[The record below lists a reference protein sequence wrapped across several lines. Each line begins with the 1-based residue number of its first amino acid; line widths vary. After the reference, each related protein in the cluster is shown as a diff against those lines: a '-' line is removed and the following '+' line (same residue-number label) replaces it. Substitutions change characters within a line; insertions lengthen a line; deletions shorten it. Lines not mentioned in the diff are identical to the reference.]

1 MKRFISL
8 ILALMIVFALAG
20 CSGNTDS
27 TGNTDTSSTGST
39 ASEQQTIT
47 DTNADTE
54 TETPDFSGVSLNVGF
69 LKGPTGI
76 GAAYFMD
83 QANSGVYPIAYNF
96 TMESDPTNI
105 VSALVSGSLD
115 IAAVP
120 TNVAAALYNKTG
132 GNVKIAAINTLGV
145 LYILEKGDS
154 IKSVSDLAGKTIY
167 ATGQG
172 SNPEYVLNYILTK
185 NGLEPGKD
193 VTIEYMAS
201 DELTTQMAAGNLD
214 ICMLPVPAVTTVLMK
229 NTEVRKALDLT
240 DEWDAIS
247 ADGSVLTQG
256 CIVFRSD
263 KVDEAALNAFLDE
276 YEESINYTNDA
287 ANLDAAAA
295 LAVKFEI
302 VGSEAIAKAAIP
314 DCNIVF
320 VSGAET
326 MKSYLAEYFNVL
338 LAAAPNSIGGSLPGD
353 DFYYDR

>member
-1 MKRFISL
+1 MKRLISL
-8 ILALMIVFALAG
+8 TLALMIVFALAG
-20 CSGNTDS
+20 CSGNTVS
-27 TGNTDTSSTGST
+27 PGST
-39 ASEQQTIT
+39 DMGSVSSASTEQQTAV
-47 DTNADTE
+47 DTNAGTE
-54 TETPDFSGVSLNVGF
+54 TTDFTDVTLNVGF

-83 QANSGVYPIAYNF
+83 QASSNAYPIEYNF

-105 VSALVSGSLD
+105 VSALISGSLD

-120 TNVAAALYNKTG
+120 TNVAAVLYNKTS

-154 IKSVSDLAGKTIY
+154 IKSISDLAGKTIY

-172 SNPEYVLNYILTK
+172 ANPEYVLNYILTQ

-193 VTIEYMAS
+193 VTIAYMAS
-201 DELTTQMAAGNLD
+201 DELTAQMAAGNLD
-214 ICMLPVPAVTTVLMK
+214 ICMLPVPAVTTVLIK
-229 NTEVRKALDLT
+229 NTEIRKALDLT
-240 DEWDAIS
+240 KEWDAIS
-247 ADGSVLTQG
+247 TDGSVLSQG
-256 CIVFRSD
+256 CVVFRSD
-263 KVDEAALNAFLDE
+263 KVDEAALNAFLNE
-276 YEESINYTNDA
+276 YEASINYTNDT
-287 ANLDAAAA
+287 ANLDAVAA

-302 VGSEAIAKAAIP
+302 VGSEAIAKDAIP

-338 LAAAPNSIGGSLPGD
+338 FAAAPNSIGGSLPGD